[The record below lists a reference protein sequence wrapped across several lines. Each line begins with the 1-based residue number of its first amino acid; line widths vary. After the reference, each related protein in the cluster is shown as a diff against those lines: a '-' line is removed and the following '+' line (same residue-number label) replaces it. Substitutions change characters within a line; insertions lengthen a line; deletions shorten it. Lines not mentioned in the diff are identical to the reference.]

1 MYRDI
6 RIGAWHPPPLRD
18 FPLNHSSPDF
28 VEAIRDERVGSDHS
42 PDSRAGLVTKGQDA
56 FEPPTCAPKV
66 IPRPQNN
73 AASIIAILLTLTLCY
88 VVAVREK
95 YEYANGL
102 LNIVFVVIGYY
113 FGSKRQKESS
123 DDEE

>member
-1 MYRDI
+1 MT
-6 RIGAWHPPPLRD
+6 
-18 FPLNHSSPDF
+18 N
-28 VEAIRDERVGSDHS
+28 EKDERSWWKRTFGRSILSALIGHFFAD
-42 PDSRAGLVTKGQDA
+42 K
-56 FEPPTCAPKV
+56 
-66 IPRPQNN
+66 NN

-88 VVAVREK
+88 VVAIREK

-113 FGSKRQKESS
+113 FGSKREKESS